1 MAKPVTR
8 NSAAAPAAPA
18 TEPVEKPAGVKST
31 ITTEEIYKVGKF
43 APKKKKDE
51 SEDGK

>member
-43 APKKKKDE
+43 APKKVKKTEDE
-51 SEDGK
+51 